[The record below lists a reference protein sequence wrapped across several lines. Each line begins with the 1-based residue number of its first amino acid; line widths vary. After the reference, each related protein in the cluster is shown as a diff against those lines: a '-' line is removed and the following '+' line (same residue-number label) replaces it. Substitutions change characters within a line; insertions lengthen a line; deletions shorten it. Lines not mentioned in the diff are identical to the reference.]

1 MKNIFRE
8 TKFIRGVTAF
18 KSLPLD
24 EGVEIILAGRSN
36 AGKSSALNAICENPK
51 LARISKTPGRTTEA
65 NFFEVCKDLKLVD
78 LPGYGYAKSTKKRID
93 AWAPFLDDYFAS
105 RNSLKAAVL
114 FMDIRHP
121 FKESDRDFSNYC
133 SSLAPSLELI
143 FVLTKAD
150 KVKKNEQNKAIY
162 FLENETGSKNIF
174 VVSSL
179 KSTGID
185 KLRGKLLSFK

>member
-8 TKFIRGVTAF
+8 TKFIRGVTTF
-18 KSLPLD
+18 KSLPQE

-93 AWAPFLDDYFAS
+93 AWAPFLDDYVTS

-121 FKESDRDFSNYC
+121 FKESDRDFSNYF
-133 SSLAPSLELI
+133 SSLAPNLELI

>member
-8 TKFIRGVTAF
+8 TKFIRGVTSF
-18 KSLPLD
+18 KSLPPD

-105 RNSLKAAVL
+105 RNSLKAAAL

-121 FKESDRDFSNYC
+121 FKESDRDFGNYC

>member
-18 KSLPLD
+18 KSLPTD

-65 NFFEVCKDLKLVD
+65 NFFEVCKGLKLVD
-78 LPGYGYAKSTKKRID
+78 LPGYGYAKSTKKKID
-93 AWAPFLDDYFAS
+93 AWAPFLDGYFAN

-133 SSLAPSLELI
+133 ASLAPSLELI